1 MSTNIMPRHSA
12 GEYVNDAL
20 FWLEGL
26 TDNSTSSVMELEA
39 YLWQAIDCL
48 QAAVKEVHLIE

>member
-1 MSTNIMPRHSA
+1 MNASIKRHSA

-26 TDNSTSSVMELEA
+26 TDNSASSVLEIEA

-48 QAAVKEVHLIE
+48 QAAVKEVRNG